1 MTVKLTRFRPD
12 SRGIQKLL
20 TAPGVEADIGARAL
34 RIAAQVE
41 AAGIQVERGRQRKDI
56 PVTVT
61 VTSGG
66 SRARARVIL
75 DHPAGQAVEAKYGIL
90 AASVDAAGDA

>member
-12 SRGIQKLL
+12 SRGIQELL
-20 TAPGVEADIGARAL
+20 VAEGVVADIGARAL
-34 RIAAQVE
+34 RIADQVE
-41 AAGIQVERGRQRKDI
+41 AAGIQVERGKDRKDI

-61 VTSGG
+61 VTSSG

-75 DHPAGQAVEAKYGIL
+75 DHPAGLAVEAKYGIL
-90 AASVDAAGDA
+90 AASVDAAGNA

>member
-1 MTVKLTRFRPD
+1 MTVKLTRFRPN

-75 DHPAGQAVEAKYGIL
+75 DHPAGRAVEAKYGIL
-90 AASVDAAGDA
+90 AASVDAAGNA